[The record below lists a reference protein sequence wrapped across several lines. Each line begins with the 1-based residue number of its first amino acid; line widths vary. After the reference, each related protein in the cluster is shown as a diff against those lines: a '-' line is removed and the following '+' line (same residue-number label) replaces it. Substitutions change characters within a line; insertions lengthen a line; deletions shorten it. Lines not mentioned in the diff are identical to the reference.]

1 MLGRTS
7 RFGMPLSEE
16 HGSIF
21 RSLRSLVVREISIT
35 FSFVLKL
42 VENLSNTDAL
52 TLISDLLY
60 LRIDLTWRSLDL
72 GAPWK

>member
-7 RFGMPLSEE
+7 RYGTPLSEE
-16 HGSIF
+16 HGSTF
-21 RSLRSLVVREISIT
+21 RSLRSLVVREISVT

-42 VENLSNTDAL
+42 AEKLLNIDAL

-60 LRIDLTWRSLDL
+60 LRIDHTWHSLDL
-72 GAPWK
+72 GAP

>member
-7 RFGMPLSEE
+7 RSGTPLSEE
-16 HGSIF
+16 HGSTF
-21 RSLRSLVVREISIT
+21 RSLRSLVVREISVT

-42 VENLSNTDAL
+42 ARNLSNTDAV

-60 LRIDLTWRSLDL
+60 LNANHTWRSLDL
-72 GAPWK
+72 GAP